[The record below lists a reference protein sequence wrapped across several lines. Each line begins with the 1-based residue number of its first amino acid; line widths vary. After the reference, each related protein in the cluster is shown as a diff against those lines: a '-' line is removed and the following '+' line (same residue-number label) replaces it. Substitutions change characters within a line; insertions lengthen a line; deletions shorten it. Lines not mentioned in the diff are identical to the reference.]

1 MGHKV
6 EAHVERRNRDDA
18 LESLMSSFNT
28 LDVTDSSATE
38 QPQLAN
44 QTGYLSV
51 RRTSSEVKEYDFVEI
66 KTMAQRKSVDWEDFY
81 PQIYLSQTASLHAA
95 FHARGQFVTIEK
107 HSLNHSDLAVW
118 KTSVE
123 KSIGKLVEFLR
134 RLISTLKTPGDGPW
148 ALVCTGGSMKLYK
161 STEAALPEAIL
172 SKF

>member
-6 EAHVERRNRDDA
+6 EAHVERTSYDDPF
-18 LESLMSSFNT
+18 ESLMSSFNA
-28 LDVTDSSATE
+28 LDVTDSSATK
-38 QPQLAN
+38 QLHLAQ
-44 QTGYLSV
+44 QTGYLPV
-51 RRTSSEVKEYDFVEI
+51 RRTSSKVKEYDFVEI

-81 PQIYLSQTASLHAA
+81 PQIYLSQTTSLHAA

-107 HSLNHSDLAVW
+107 YSLNHSDLAIW

-134 RLISTLKTPGDGPW
+134 RLISTLKTSGDGPW
-148 ALVCTGGSMKLYK
+148 ALMCTGGSMKLYK
-161 STEAALPEAIL
+161 STEAALPDAIL